1 MAHPVHRL
9 LKIHGYKY
17 NDVEI
22 KSINSDS
29 INIIDADGNEYNI
42 RGDVKTLINESTIE
56 ITKTKKTRGWHM
68 KAEFIDTDGTVYH
81 FGVEQPK

>member
-9 LKIHGYKY
+9 LKIHGWKY
-17 NDVEI
+17 TDVEI
-22 KSINSDS
+22 KSINDDAS
-29 INIIDADGNEYNI
+29 INLIAPDGNEYNI
-42 RGDVKTLINESTIE
+42 RGDVKTLIIE
-56 ITKTKKTRGWHM
+56 AVTETKSKKTRGWHM